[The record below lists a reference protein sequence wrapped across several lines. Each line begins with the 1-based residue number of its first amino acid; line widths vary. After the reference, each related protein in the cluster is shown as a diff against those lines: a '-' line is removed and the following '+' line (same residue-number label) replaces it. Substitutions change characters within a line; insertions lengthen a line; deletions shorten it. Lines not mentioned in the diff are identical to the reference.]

1 MVFPISLHD
10 DPLRVMRECAAELR
24 SDLVADRIAVSADGG
39 ADPCNNIRG
48 SCPELLC
55 HACKRLCPDPLH
67 RPTPAGVNERNGMMH
82 RVIEE
87 DGHAVR
93 IAEEE
98 RDIVVIRDQRICI
111 GDTVCIVPRTAAR
124 IAAKNAY
131 DLRPMHLSRCADP
144 LCRKPQRCAVPP
156 AVLPHSRGVILHVQC
171 HVQRIIRGSTDAA
184 LPCREPMH
192 ERVAR
197 KEIQPPAPQIVA
209 EMP

>member
-1 MVFPISLHD
+1 
-10 DPLRVMRECAAELR
+10 
-24 SDLVADRIAVSADGG
+24 
-39 ADPCNNIRG
+39 
-48 SCPELLC
+48 
-55 HACKRLCPDPLH
+55 
-67 RPTPAGVNERNGMMH
+67 MMH

-98 RDIVVIRDQRICI
+98 RDIVVIRDQCICI
-111 GDTVCIVPRTAAR
+111 GDTVRIVPRTATR

-131 DLRPMHLSRCADP
+131 DLRPMHLSRRADP
-144 LCRKPQRCAVPP
+144 LCREPQRCAVPP
-156 AVLPHSRGVILHVQC
+156 AVLPHRCGVILHVQC

-192 ERVAR
+192 ECVAR
-197 KEIQPPAPQIVA
+197 KEIKPPAPQIVA